1 MKDSPLQLLL
11 ERLAEGPVHTPT
23 GLAQSLGVGPAL
35 LEQMLLDLERAG
47 YLKTLKM
54 SCGRACEGCP
64 LRKSCGLFHQGRIWA
79 LTPKGFAAVEKGKR
93 PAS

>member
-23 GLAQSLGVGPAL
+23 ELAQFLGVGPAL

-54 SCGRACEGCP
+54 SCG
-64 LRKSCGLFHQGRIWA
+64 
-79 LTPKGFAAVEKGKR
+79 
-93 PAS
+93 

>member
-54 SCGRACEGCP
+54 SCG
-64 LRKSCGLFHQGRIWA
+64 
-79 LTPKGFAAVEKGKR
+79 
-93 PAS
+93 